1 MIRPETAIVIDKE
14 VTVNA
19 EERQR
24 AILEAIQARGKVT
37 TADLS
42 QRFGVSEMTVR
53 RDIFQLDQDGALRR
67 VHGGAV
73 RSGSGSFEPPFALRS
88 RLHAEAKR
96 NIASDVA
103 AALTDG
109 QTVILDGGTTGVA
122 IAEALAGRDLTV
134 CTMSMRVAEVLSAS
148 PGGQVMLT
156 GGTIRPGEL
165 SLVGAAA
172 ARTLDDHRFDVYVM
186 TVSGADAE
194 AGLTEW
200 NTEDAA
206 VKRAALA
213 ASARCIVA
221 CDSSKFGQVA
231 FARICPL
238 SAADLFVT
246 DAGLSPEQRSSVL
259 TTGIELHVA

>member
-1 MIRPETAIVIDKE
+1 M
-14 VTVNA
+14 NA

-24 AILEAIQARGKVT
+24 AILEVIQARGKAT

-53 RDIFQLDQDGALRR
+53 RDIVQLDQDGALRR

-73 RSGSGSFEPPFALRS
+73 RYGSGSFEPPFALRS
-88 RLHAEAKR
+88 RLNAEAKR
-96 NIASDVA
+96 DIAVDVA

-109 QTVILDGGTTGVA
+109 QTVVLDGGTTGVA

-134 CTMSMRVAEVLSAS
+134 CTMSLRVAEVLSSSLA
-148 PGGQVMLT
+148 GQVMLT
-156 GGTIRPGEL
+156 GGKIRPGEL
-165 SLVGAAA
+165 SMVGPAA

-186 TVSGADAE
+186 TVSGADAD

-213 ASARCIVA
+213 VSARCIVA
-221 CDSSKFGQVA
+221 CDSSKLGQVA

-238 SAADLFVT
+238 GAADLFVT
-246 DAGLSPEQRSSVL
+246 DAGLSPEQRGKVL
-259 TTGIELHVA
+259 TSGVELHVA